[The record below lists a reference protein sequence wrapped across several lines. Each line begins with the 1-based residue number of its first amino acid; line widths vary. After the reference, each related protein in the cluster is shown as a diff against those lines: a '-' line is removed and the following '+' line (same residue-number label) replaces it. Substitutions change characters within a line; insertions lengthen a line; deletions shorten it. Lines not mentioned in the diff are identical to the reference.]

1 MCEYVKLMINEL
13 NRLCDTYLIQ
23 QETFT
28 EGEKIR
34 ETFRT
39 LKDMGYSFVT
49 PRIDPTST
57 EFDYLSVKGKQDY
70 RKLVTI
76 RKRRAEAQKLK
87 MTETPAELRKIEQD
101 LDDAIRKDYWSNNR
115 KEYFR
120 LINRITKE
128 IVFNFYGNPYNECG
142 ELSKFFKII

>member
-1 MCEYVKLMINEL
+1 MINDL
-13 NRLCDTYLIQ
+13 NQQCDQYLLQ
-23 QETFT
+23 QDTFA

-34 ETFRT
+34 ETFQT
-39 LKDMGYSFVT
+39 LKNMGYQFVT
-49 PRIDPTST
+49 PRLDPTSP
-57 EFDYLSVKGKQDY
+57 EFDYLSVKGKQEY
-70 RKLVTI
+70 RKLVAI
-76 RKRRAEAQKLK
+76 RRRRAEALKQKRA
-87 MTETPAELRKIEQD
+87 ETAAELRKIEQD
-101 LDDAIRKDYWSNNR
+101 LDDAIRTDYWRNNR